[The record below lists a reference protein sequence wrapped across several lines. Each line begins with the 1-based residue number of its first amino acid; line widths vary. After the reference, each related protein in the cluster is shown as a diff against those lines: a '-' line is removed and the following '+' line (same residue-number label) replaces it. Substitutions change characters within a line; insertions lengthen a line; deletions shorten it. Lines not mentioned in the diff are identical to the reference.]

1 MNSHCSQRVFNYR
14 VNAED
19 RIDHVSSEWLDF
31 ARENDASDLD
41 SEAVIGQP
49 IFHFVSNEET
59 RHLYEMILDRVRS
72 RGNEVR
78 VPFRCD
84 GPSVRR
90 FMELEVSPGPH
101 GQVLFQGRI
110 VREEDRP
117 PVPLLDSSINRE
129 DDFLKICSWC
139 KRVQAEGE
147 WLEVELA
154 VERLELFSSQHLP
167 QLTHGI
173 CEDCGISL
181 RRRIKGTKHREQR
194 PWS

>member
-1 MNSHCSQRVFNYR
+1 MTSHNRQRVFNYR

-19 RIDHVSSEWLDF
+19 RINHVSSEWLDF

-41 SEAVIGQP
+41 SETVIGQS
-49 IFHFVSNEET
+49 IFQFVSNEET
-59 RHLYEMILDRVRS
+59 RHLYAMILDRVRTG
-72 RGNEVR
+72 RNEVV

-90 FMELEVSPGPH
+90 FMELEVSPRPKSH
-101 GQVLFQGRI
+101 VQFQGRI
-110 VREEDRP
+110 VREEGRP
-117 PVPLLDSSINRE
+117 AVPLLDSSINRG

-139 KRVQAEGE
+139 KRVQAQRE

-154 VERLELFSSQHLP
+154 VDKLELFNRKRLP

-173 CEDCGISL
+173 CEDCGVSL
-181 RRRIKGTKHREQR
+181 RRQLKDKRQGEQR
-194 PWS
+194 P